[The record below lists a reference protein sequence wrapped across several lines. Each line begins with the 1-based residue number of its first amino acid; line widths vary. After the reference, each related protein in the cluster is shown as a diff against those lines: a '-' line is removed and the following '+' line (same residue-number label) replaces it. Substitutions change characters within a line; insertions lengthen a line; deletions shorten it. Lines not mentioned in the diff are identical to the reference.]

1 MLKGHILDLERE
13 KFAEALT
20 VIEYLTGG
28 ERMYMDLYDR
38 AVAECNDRIAEL
50 RQPAYEFVDIKAVD
64 IRLFMLQTEQKLG
77 AVAELELRVLG
88 KKREVDARRARCGS
102 CFRKLFAGS
111 LKCGEHS
118 VEDVDEARSAGV
130 DHACLL

>member
-77 AVAELELRVLG
+77 AVAELELKSERSMRGAL
-88 KKREVDARRARCGS
+88 DAVAVSAS
-102 CFRKLFAGS
+102 CLPVPS
-111 LKCGEHS
+111 
-118 VEDVDEARSAGV
+118 SA
-130 DHACLL
+130 ASIPSKM